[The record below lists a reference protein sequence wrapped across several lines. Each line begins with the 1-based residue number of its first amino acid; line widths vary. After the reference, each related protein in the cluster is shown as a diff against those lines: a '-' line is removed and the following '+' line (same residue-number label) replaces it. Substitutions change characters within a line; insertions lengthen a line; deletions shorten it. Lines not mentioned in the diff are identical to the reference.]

1 MLADTKIAKDMKGLI
16 LRHTTFV
23 IAVRQ
28 KILIYT
34 FLEEELL
41 RVASRNSQENLISY
55 YLFLLWLK
63 FCPDMFVMF
72 PYKQNF
78 PNTIKIPFLD
88 LYNDKVFIFGKDKI
102 WIIPCLT

>member
-16 LRHTTFV
+16 LRHTAFV

-41 RVASRNSQENLISY
+41 RVASLNDQENLIS
-55 YLFLLWLK
+55 
-63 FCPDMFVMF
+63 
-72 PYKQNF
+72 
-78 PNTIKIPFLD
+78 
-88 LYNDKVFIFGKDKI
+88 
-102 WIIPCLT
+102 